1 MLGESNMRRIKSA
14 FTVVELLVVISIIGL
29 LAGLLIPAVQMVR
42 ESARR
47 IQCQNNLKQL
57 GIALH
62 NFESAHHKLPP
73 AMTWKGRGEPYGGG
87 LLPIGTFDR
96 VAMGISPGTE
106 PDRLQTNWVCSLL
119 PYMEQSKLFDVMQ
132 KDLPIDDVSNLV
144 HRNVN
149 LPAMKCPS
157 DSLNGIPY
165 ERALLAGDAGH
176 TYARGNYAF
185 NMGINR
191 PCFAFRPNCPDG
203 YSSDTN
209 DLERTETKVW
219 GSGIGGFN
227 VSFSLR
233 DFPEGLSNMVALD
246 EIRAGISPIDPRGT
260 WALGMVGASITAAHP
275 GGPNDKS
282 GDGIVSCGM
291 LILTLSEEAMK
302 QMRMPCATSAIPANF
317 AATARSQHSGVVN
330 ILKLDG
336 SVHTIPDSV
345 DRKTWLSLHSRD
357 SGLVERLAR

>member
-1 MLGESNMRRIKSA
+1 MHRTKKA
-14 FTVVELLVVISIIGL
+14 FTLAELLVVISIIGL
-29 LAGLLIPAVQMVR
+29 LVGLLIPAVQMAR

-47 IQCQNNLKQL
+47 MQCQNNLKQL

-62 NFESAHHKLPP
+62 NFESAYRKLPP

-87 LLPIGTFDR
+87 LFPIGTFDR

-119 PYMEQSKLFDVMQ
+119 PYMELSSLHDSLR
-132 KDLPIDDVSNLV
+132 KDLPIDDVSNRDL
-144 HRNVN
+144 RNVN
-149 LPAMKCPS
+149 LPAMRCPS
-157 DSLNGIPY
+157 DSFNGLPY
-165 ERALLAGDAGH
+165 ERALLSGVSGH

-209 DLERTETKVW
+209 DLERTESKVW

-227 VSFSLR
+227 VSFGFQ

-246 EIRAGISPIDPRGT
+246 EIRAGISPLDPRGT
-260 WALGMVGASITAAHP
+260 WAIGMVGASITAAHQ
-275 GGPNDKS
+275 GGPNENKS

-291 LILTLSEEAMK
+291 LILTLSESAMK
-302 QMRMPCATSAIPANF
+302 QMRMPCVTSAIPANF
-317 AATARSQHSGVVN
+317 AATARSQHSGLVN
-330 ILKLDG
+330 VLNLDG

-345 DRKTWLSLHSRD
+345 DRKTWLGLHSRD
-357 SGLVERLAR
+357 SSLVERLMAR